1 MKLFLVLIALLVLGW
16 GASLWMAARNEAQA
30 RSAYPPLGD
39 FVEVTTGPETTETL
53 RLHYVQ
59 AGEGPDLVL
68 IHGAGG
74 NVRDFTF
81 DLVDRL
87 TDRYRVTVFD
97 RPGLGYSDALPGS
110 NTTIADQARLLAQA
124 SDQLGLTNPMVL
136 GHSYGSAVALA
147 WGTTDPVPAVSP
159 SALIL
164 LGGVSNPWDT
174 PPEPLY
180 RGLSSPI
187 IAPVF
192 APLITAWVPE
202 DYVRSAIASVFTPQA
217 MPEGYDDYIGAGLTL
232 QRSVLRENARQRVNL
247 LPQVRAMVPDY
258 GALDMPLEILH
269 GDEDTTVWLTIH
281 SVPLSQQAPDTNLV
295 VMEGVGHAPHHAEPE
310 TVTDA
315 IDRAA
320 TRAGL
325 R

>member
-1 MKLFLVLIALLVLGW
+1 MKFALALIVLLVVAW
-16 GASLWMAARNEAQA
+16 GASVWKAARNEAQA
-30 RSAYPPLGD
+30 RVTYPPLGQ
-39 FVEVTTGPETTETL
+39 FVEVATANDNPV

-59 AGEGPDLVL
+59 AGSGPDIVL

-81 DLVDRL
+81 DLVGRL

-97 RPGLGYSDALPGS
+97 RPGLGYSEALPGG
-110 NTTIADQARLLAQA
+110 NTTIADQARMLAEA
-124 SDQLGLTNPMVL
+124 SNRLGLTNPMVL

-147 WGTTDPVPAVSP
+147 WATSDAAQTVSP

-164 LGGVSNPWDT
+164 LGGVSNPWDSD
-174 PPEPLY
+174 PELLY
-180 RGLSSPI
+180 RSLSNPVVAPI
-187 IAPVF
+187 F
-192 APLITAWVPE
+192 APLLTAWVSE
-202 DYVRSAIASVFTPQA
+202 DYVRNAVASVFTPQA
-217 MPEGYDDYIGAGLTL
+217 MPDGYDDYIGAGLTL
-232 QRSVLRENARQRVNL
+232 QRSVLRENALQRVNL
-247 LPQVRAMVPDY
+247 LEQVRAMVPAY
-258 GALDMPLEILH
+258 GELSIPLEILH
-269 GDEDTTVWLTIH
+269 GDEDTTVWLEIH

-295 VMEGVGHAPHHAEPE
+295 VMEGVGHAPHHAEPQV
-310 TVTDA
+310 VTDA